1 MPTHSERETV
11 QQTEVRDKTAAW
23 RRKVEQEES
32 KTRACR
38 RKAAKREHSREQA
51 RKSSALEDND
61 NIIQRQAAIATQQQ
75 GEWSH
80 ATTKP

>member
-1 MPTHSERETV
+1 MPTHSEHESV
-11 QQTEVRDKTAAW
+11 QQTEARDKTAAW

-61 NIIQRQAAIATQQQ
+61 NIIQKRTAIVTQQLS
-75 GEWSH
+75 E
-80 ATTKP
+80 

>member
-32 KTRACR
+32 RIGACR
-38 RKAAKREHSREQA
+38 KKAAKR
-51 RKSSALEDND
+51 K
-61 NIIQRQAAIATQQQ
+61 TQQGTGREEQ
-75 GEWSH
+75 CTGGQ
-80 ATTKP
+80 